1 MTRRIGWW
9 AIAGVVVAAT
19 WGAIAMSS
27 HAPLTGAMRTL
38 VDITCPIAM
47 LGKYPLSIYLVLA
60 ANALTYA
67 LVGLCVESL
76 RRVRA
81 H

>member
-9 AIAGVVVAAT
+9 AIAGVVVAAA
-19 WGAIAMSS
+19 WGAVAMSA
-27 HAPLTGAMRTL
+27 HTPLTGAIRTL

-47 LGKYPLSIYLVLA
+47 LGNHPLSIYMVLA

-67 LVGLCVESL
+67 LVGLGVESVQ
-76 RRVRA
+76 RVRA